1 MHPMRESKGGMD
13 MTEESN
19 LRESIRFEAERYAQY
34 ANRADCR
41 FVAYVK
47 IENGVASVA
56 LMDDDDLW

>member
-1 MHPMRESKGGMD
+1 

-19 LRESIRFEAERYAQY
+19 LRENIRFVAEQY
-34 ANRADCR
+34 AEYSNSANCR

-56 LMDDDDLW
+56 LMDDDNLW

>member
-1 MHPMRESKGGMD
+1 

-19 LRESIRFEAERYAQY
+19 LREDIKFVAEQYAGY
-34 ANRADCR
+34 ANRVDCR

-56 LMDDDDLW
+56 LMDEDDLW

>member
-1 MHPMRESKGGMD
+1 MQAMRQSKGGMD

-19 LRESIRFEAERYAQY
+19 LRDNIRFVSEQYSEY
-34 ANRADCR
+34 ANRSDCR